1 MGINSEELEVTLI
14 GEAPD
19 MDYLGKLMEM
29 VESLI
34 EKTITW
40 QVCSSGAEIEGVKN
54 YSILAEI
61 RLHCD

>member
-40 QVCSSGAEIEGVKN
+40 QVCSSGAEIDP
-54 YSILAEI
+54 YSALLVWQKDDEQ
-61 RLHCD
+61 